1 MADESE
7 VTTGHESE
15 FWLGNGATPS
25 VLTELAEVTE
35 VPLPEGAAEL
45 YETSHM
51 KTTGYK
57 SYKAAP
63 LKEGAEAD
71 IVMNYIPGSAT
82 DVLCRGAKASG
93 DERPFK
99 IVLKTEDGTWEI
111 TGFCVVRNY
120 VRSNP
125 MEDRRTA
132 TLTVKWTSDETEAA
146 GD

>member
-7 VTTGHESE
+7 VTTGHGSE

-25 VLTELAEVTE
+25 VLTELEEVTE

-51 KTTGYK
+51 KTQGYK

-63 LKEGAEAD
+63 LKDGAEAS
-71 IVMNYIPGSAT
+71 IVMNYVPGSPT
-82 DVLCRGAKASG
+82 DLLCREAKAAG
-93 DERPFK
+93 DARPYRT
-99 IVLKTEDGTWEI
+99 VLPTEDGTWEV
-111 TGFCVVRNY
+111 TGSCVVRNY

-125 MEDRRTA
+125 GAGRRTA
-132 TLTVKWTSDETEAA
+132 TLVVKWVSDETEAEGA
-146 GD
+146 